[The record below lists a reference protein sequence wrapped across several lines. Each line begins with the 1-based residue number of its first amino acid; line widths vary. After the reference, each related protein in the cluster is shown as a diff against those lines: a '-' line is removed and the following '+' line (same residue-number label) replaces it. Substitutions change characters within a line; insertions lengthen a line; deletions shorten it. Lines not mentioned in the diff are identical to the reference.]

1 MVDFYLPKERSL
13 EYFQLIE
20 KNYSPMPSN
29 LAAVI
34 VMNWNTTLNV
44 VSLCHSGYLEE
55 EMRHS
60 TESVLINFYI
70 EPSRIRLDL
79 LWHGG
84 RRPQGPRSNFCIRR
98 PIRDCYPPVER
109 DHRR

>member
-44 VSLCHSGYLEE
+44 VSSCHFS
-55 EMRHS
+55 
-60 TESVLINFYI
+60 
-70 EPSRIRLDL
+70 
-79 LWHGG
+79 
-84 RRPQGPRSNFCIRR
+84 
-98 PIRDCYPPVER
+98 
-109 DHRR
+109 

>member
-34 VMNWNTTLNV
+34 VLNWNSTLNV
-44 VSLCHSGYLEE
+44 VSSCHFSQLK
-55 EMRHS
+55 
-60 TESVLINFYI
+60 
-70 EPSRIRLDL
+70 
-79 LWHGG
+79 
-84 RRPQGPRSNFCIRR
+84 
-98 PIRDCYPPVER
+98 
-109 DHRR
+109 